1 MDIKGISA
9 QTPYQAPVA
18 AEKTEGG
25 ALPID
30 ISEKLS
36 GSIGTDANMQQ
47 MEQLQQMS
55 QAQKAGAAP
64 ELGSKAYWTA
74 QAKHM
79 TDFFARVSVDTADGG
94 YYTHIDSAGNVS
106 NQNEK
111 FLMPTSRQVWA
122 YSANYMMSGD
132 KKSLE
137 LAKHGVDFILAH
149 HMRTD
154 EQGEVYWMQQVDKKG
169 NLVEGAD
176 KAPLMINEQTY
187 GLTGMIEY
195 YKVTKDPKILDIIHR
210 GHEFITNHYTDSV
223 NGGFFDSVDPATFE
237 PAHTKSYNST
247 IYPATSA
254 LLEMADIA
262 EGEWKS
268 QVNGQIKEM
277 ADLFVKNF
285 PDPKTGFIKENFT
298 ENWQEDWRGWQKQP
312 EGSIGVTG
320 HNTQGALFLLRAE
333 RQLSKE
339 GLISPEESQKYKA
352 AAKAIM
358 NSILD
363 RGYDKEHGG
372 WYDVFVRETA
382 KNMWHTNKA
391 FWQQE
396 EGYLATLAMS
406 KIDPDP
412 KYAQAS
418 DQTLKFWDKYFID
431 REVGGDRMTVAAD
444 GASVA
449 DPKGGPGK
457 SSYHSTEMARLAMEI
472 GEWS

>member
-18 AEKTEGG
+18 AGKTEGG
-25 ALPID
+25 AQTID

-36 GSIGTDANMQQ
+36 GSVGTDANMQQ

-64 ELGSKAYWTA
+64 ELGSKAYWTD

-111 FLMPTSRQVWA
+111 FLMPTSRQVWS

-187 GLTGMIEY
+187 GLTGLIEY
-195 YKVTKDPKILDIIHR
+195 YKATKDPKILDIIHR
-210 GHEFITNHYTDSV
+210 GHEFITNHYTDKV
-223 NGGFFDSVDPATFE
+223 NGGFFDSVDPSSFE

-285 PDPKTGFIKENFT
+285 PDPKTGFIRENFT
-298 ENWQEDWRGWQKQP
+298 EDWKEDWRGWQKQP

-333 RQLSKE
+333 RQLSSE
-339 GLISPEESQKYKA
+339 GLISPEESKKYKA

-372 WYDVFVRETA
+372 WYDVFVRETG

-406 KIDPDP
+406 KVDPDP

-444 GASVA
+444 GAPVA

-457 SSYHSTEMARLAMEI
+457 SSYHSTEMAKLAMEI